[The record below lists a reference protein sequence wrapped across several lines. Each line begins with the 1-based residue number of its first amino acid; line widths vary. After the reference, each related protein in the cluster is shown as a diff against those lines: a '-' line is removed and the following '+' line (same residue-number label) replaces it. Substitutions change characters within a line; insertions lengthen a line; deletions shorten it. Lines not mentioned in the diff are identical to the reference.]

1 MPESAILHVNVGGGR
16 MDRRY
21 RLTLGGREFEVHQVG
36 LKRDLRQLERML
48 AEAPEQRV
56 AISGVTLNYRF
67 NGVDYQHRGL
77 ARRLKPLLR
86 GREYS
91 DGAAVKRTLERY
103 LVDRA
108 IARLAVNFRDK
119 RILVFSAVSRYDAA
133 EVLAAQSRRIV
144 FGDLLYGFRLGVPL
158 TSVAALKKAAPAVLR
173 AVVSTPAWWF
183 SPGARPFGRRMP
195 RFRWYF
201 HWAEVIFGGMSYF
214 RRYSPPALPGKIVF
228 TNLRSEED
236 VEFLRGRGVATAV
249 GLLPLMD
256 GRRVSTSVLELM
268 LREVLRDEIAAAEG
282 DLDTAILNH
291 FVREELEPE
300 IIDFEREP
308 DVDPGLIEQAV
319 DLPLPAPVRE
329 PARAAPAGDD
339 EGRFAFVI
347 HPLVYDHLKKNPALR
362 FLDRFLPQFWVERI
376 AAQIPPY
383 ICARVEN
390 IVSATGARATGY
402 IYGLPLTS
410 RGLLNSPPER
420 VYRRLNRITRHAAR
434 IGVGIVGLGAFTS
447 VVGDAG
453 LTVSRRSPIGVTTG
467 NSFTVAVTIRTLA
480 RAAELMGI
488 DPKNCE
494 ACVVGASGS
503 IGSVLSHLLASEVP
517 ALTLVSPRPE
527 RLLALSHSIRERFPR
542 VELRVARRASEAIGT
557 ADIIITTTSAVE
569 PVVRMEWVKPGAV
582 ICDVARPPDI
592 SPDAAAQR
600 PDVLVI
606 ESGEGQ
612 LFPGARVTMNL
623 GLPEGVIYACLAET
637 MLLGLERHYDHF
649 TIGRNIEEDRIR
661 QINDLADK
669 HGMKLAAIRSFGRE
683 LSEED
688 IIAVRDLARLKLREQ
703 RAGRA

>member
-1 MPESAILHVNVGGGR
+1 MPETRILHVNVGGGR
-16 MDRRY
+16 VDRRY
-21 RLTLGGREFEVHQVG
+21 RLTVAGREFEIHQVG
-36 LKRDLRQLERML
+36 LKQDLHQLERVL
-48 AEAPEQRV
+48 SEAPERRV
-56 AISGVTLNYRF
+56 AVSGVQLNYRF
-67 NGVDYQHRGL
+67 NGVDYEHRDL
-77 ARRLKPLLR
+77 ARRLKRLLR

-91 DGAAVKRTLERY
+91 DGAVVKRTLERY

-108 IARLAVNFRDK
+108 VQKLAVNFRDK

-158 TSVAALKKAAPAVLR
+158 TSVAALKAAAPTVLK
-173 AVVSTPAWWF
+173 AVVNTPASWF
-183 SPGARPFGRRMP
+183 NPGARPFGRRMP

-201 HWAEVIFGGMSYF
+201 HWAEVILGGMSYF
-214 RRYSPPALPGKIVF
+214 RRYAPPALPGKIVF
-228 TNLRSEED
+228 TNMRNDED
-236 VEFLRGRGVATAV
+236 VEFLRERGVATAV
-249 GLLPLMD
+249 GLLPLID
-256 GRRVSTSVLELM
+256 GRRVSTSVLELIFKT
-268 LREVLRDEIAAAEG
+268 VLRGELAAANG
-282 DLDTAILNH
+282 DLETVLLNH
-291 FVREELEPE
+291 FIREQYEPE

-319 DLPLPAPVRE
+319 DLPLPAPVRGRVKV
-329 PARAAPAGDD
+329 PADAD
-339 EGRFAFVI
+339 EGRFGFVI
-347 HPLVYDHLKKNPALR
+347 HPLVYDHLKLNPTTKL
-362 FLDRFLPQFWVERI
+362 LDRFLPPSWVERI
-376 AAQIPPY
+376 AAQMPPY

-390 IVSATGARATGY
+390 IVSATGAKATGY
-402 IYGLPLTS
+402 IYGLPITS

-420 VYRRLNRITRHAAR
+420 IYAKLNRITRHAAR
-434 IGVGIVGLGAFTS
+434 IGLGLVGLGAFTS

-488 DPKNCE
+488 DIKNCE

-503 IGSVLSHLLASEVP
+503 IGSVLCHLLASEVP

-527 RLLALSHSIRERFPR
+527 RLLALSHSLSGRFPQ
-542 VELRVARRASEAIGT
+542 VKLKVARRPRDVIGT
-557 ADIIITTTSAVE
+557 ADLIITTTSAVE

-606 ESGEGQ
+606 ESGEVQ

-637 MLLGLERHYDHF
+637 ILLALERHYDHF
-649 TIGRNIEEDRIR
+649 TIGRNISEDRIR

-683 LSEED
+683 LSDED
-688 IIAVRDLARLKLREQ
+688 IIAVRQLAERKLQERQ
-703 RAGRA
+703 AGRA